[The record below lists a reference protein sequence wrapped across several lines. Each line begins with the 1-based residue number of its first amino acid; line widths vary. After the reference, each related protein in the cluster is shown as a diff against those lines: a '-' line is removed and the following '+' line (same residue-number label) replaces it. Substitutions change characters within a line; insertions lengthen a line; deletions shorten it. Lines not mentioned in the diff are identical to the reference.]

1 MNILQLTNKPSYPA
15 RDGGAIAMLNLTL
28 GFARLGHRVTVL
40 SMNTLKHHTNAS
52 DIPEE
57 IARMADF
64 RFVPVPA
71 SVNPVTAL
79 ANLLFSS
86 KPYNAVRFLS
96 AEFERQL
103 VKLLKENRYDIVQL
117 EGLYLCPYIPVI
129 RKHSDALI
137 VYRAHNVEHEIWAR
151 TALMSHGIKKWY
163 LRNLTKR
170 IERFERNCLNTYDML
185 VPITARDESILEKLG
200 NLKPS
205 FVSSTGINMDEMKPD
220 WNHRDP
226 SLFHIGSLDWSPNQ
240 EGLLWFLF
248 NCWGTLRQSYPKL
261 EMHIA
266 GRNAPEWLIRK
277 FNRPG
282 VVFHGEIDDARA
294 FMREH
299 TVMVVPLLSGSGM
312 RIKIIEG
319 MALGKAI
326 VSTTIG
332 AEGLGV
338 THEQHLMVADRPDD
352 FTQSVQA
359 LLMEPSRI
367 QEMGKQAHAFIGEH
381 FDNRVL
387 AGKLA
392 GFYQN
397 CCT

>member
-1 MNILQLTNKPSYPA
+1 MNILQLTNKPPYPA
-15 RDGGAIAMLNLTL
+15 RDGGAIAMLNLTI
-28 GFARLGHRVTVL
+28 GFARLGHQVTVL
-40 SMNTLKHHTNAS
+40 SMNTLKHSTSVS

-64 RFVPVPA
+64 RFVSVPA
-71 SVNPVTAL
+71 AINPFAAL
-79 ANLLFSS
+79 TNLFFSDL
-86 KPYNAVRFLS
+86 PYNAVRFIS
-96 AEFERQL
+96 TEYERKL
-103 VKLLKENRYDIVQL
+103 VALLKENRYDIIQL

-129 RKHSDALI
+129 RKHSDALV
-137 VYRAHNVEHEIWAR
+137 VYRAHNVEHEIWTR
-151 TALMSHGIKKWY
+151 TALMSHGARKWY
-163 LRNLTKR
+163 LRNLAKR
-170 IERFERNCLNTYDML
+170 IERFETNCLNTYDML
-185 VPITARDESILEKLG
+185 VPITARDESILGRMG

-205 FVSSTGINMDEMKPD
+205 FVSSTGINMEEMTPV
-220 WNHRDP
+220 WNNQAP

-248 NCWGTLRQSYPKL
+248 NCWGPLLQAFPKL

-277 FNRPG
+277 FKRPG
-282 VVFHGEIDDARA
+282 VVFHGEIADAYA
-294 FMREH
+294 FMRDH
-299 TVMVVPLLSGSGM
+299 SVMVVPLLSGSGM

-326 VSTTIG
+326 VSTSIG

-338 THEQHLMVADRPDD
+338 THELEVMVADRPDD
-352 FTQSVQA
+352 FIKSVQSF
-359 LLMEPSRI
+359 LTETQKIR
-367 QEMGKQAHAFIGEH
+367 EMGEQAHAFIAEH

-397 CCT
+397 CCA

>member
-1 MNILQLTNKPSYPA
+1 MNILQLTNKPPYPA

-57 IARMADF
+57 MARMADF
-64 RFVPVPA
+64 RFVQVDA
-71 SVNPVTAL
+71 GINPLAAL
-79 ANLLFSS
+79 FNLVFSGM
-86 KPYNAVRFLS
+86 PYNAVRFLS
-96 AEFERQL
+96 KEYERQL
-103 VKLLKENRYDIVQL
+103 VSVLKENRFDIIQL
-117 EGLYLCPYIPVI
+117 EGLYLCPYIPLI
-129 RKHSDALI
+129 RKHSDALV

-151 TALMSHGIKKWY
+151 TALMSHGAKKWY
-163 LRNLTKR
+163 LRSLSKR
-170 IERFERNCLNTYDML
+170 IERFEKDCLNTYDML
-185 VPITARDESILEKLG
+185 VPITARDESILERMG
-200 NLKPS
+200 NQKPS
-205 FVSSTGINMDEMKPD
+205 FVSSTGIDMDNMKPV
-220 WNHRDP
+220 WNSHAP

-248 NCWGTLRQSYPKL
+248 NCWVPLRKAFPDL

-277 FNRPG
+277 FKRPG
-282 VVFHGEIDDARA
+282 VVFHGEIDDAHA

-299 TVMVVPLLSGSGM
+299 SVMVVPLLSGSGM

-319 MALGKAI
+319 MAMGKAI
-326 VSTTIG
+326 VSTPVG

-338 THEQHLMVADRPDD
+338 THEEQVMVADRPDE
-352 FTQSVQA
+352 FVQSVQT
-359 LLMEPSRI
+359 LLSDPSRI
-367 QEMGKQAHAFIGEH
+367 RKMGEQAYAFIGEH

-397 CCT
+397 CRS